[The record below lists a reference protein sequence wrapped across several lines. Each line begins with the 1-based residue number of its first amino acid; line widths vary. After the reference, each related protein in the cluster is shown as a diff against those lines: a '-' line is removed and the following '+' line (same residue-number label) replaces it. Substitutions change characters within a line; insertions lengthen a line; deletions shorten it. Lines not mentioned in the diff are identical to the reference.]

1 MKFNC
6 SKRHQ
11 ALIRETLLAS
21 CVLHLVLTKCQ
32 SDPIAKEIHERQ
44 VGKWLDHKIKYELKR
59 NC

>member
-6 SKRHQ
+6 SRRHQ
-11 ALIRETLLAS
+11 ALTRETLLAS

-32 SDPIAKEIHERQ
+32 SDPIAKEVHERQ
-44 VGKWLDHKIKYELKR
+44 VETWLDHKIKYELKR